1 MRKEGVIHIDDTHV
15 GQTLRSTHKT
25 SNNLSTIIPTRK
37 GEYMPVSIQ
46 ADDHMIDSGCLRM
59 PSTAGERR
67 KFDVAVDRPS
77 IFMGRFIRVLVVIL
91 VLVG

>member
-1 MRKEGVIHIDDTHV
+1 
-15 GQTLRSTHKT
+15 
-25 SNNLSTIIPTRK
+25 
-37 GEYMPVSIQ
+37 MPVSIET
-46 ADDHMIDSGCLRM
+46 DVHCTDSGCLRM

-77 IFMGRFIRVLVVIL
+77 IIMGRFIRVLVVIL

>member
-1 MRKEGVIHIDDTHV
+1 
-15 GQTLRSTHKT
+15 
-25 SNNLSTIIPTRK
+25 
-37 GEYMPVSIQ
+37 MPVSIQ

-59 PSTAGERR
+59 PSTAAERR